1 MKHSI
6 VMPCLFR
13 REEHKEIVQRCIDT
27 IKAFSSDYELIIV
40 DDGSPLDTTFLKEQA
55 DVYVRSSKPR
65 GIAYGWNDGIKLAR
79 GEYIA
84 IINDDI
90 TARPGWLEAMTVPFG
105 EMLFGATAP
114 GVEKLPAGQGIV
126 ENRVWFPG
134 SCFMLTQETIKAVG
148 YFDEQFAPF
157 NYEDVDYW
165 TRIYKAGGKL
175 YRNYAIEVGHAEGD
189 VIHKIENSHQ
199 VDSENRQKYLKKWG
213 FDPIPVFYQ
222 GEKLPWE

>member
-13 REEHKEIVQRCIDT
+13 REEHLETVERCINT
-27 IKAFSSDYELIIV
+27 VKAFSSDYELIII
-40 DDGSPLDTTFLKEQA
+40 DDGSPLNTDFLKEAA
-55 DVYVRSSKPR
+55 DVYIRASKPR
-65 GIAYGWNDGIKLAR
+65 GIAFGWNDGIRISR
-79 GEYIA
+79 GEYITV
-84 IINDDI
+84 INDDI
-90 TARPGWLEAMTVPFG
+90 TACPNWLESMEVCLSG
-105 EMLFGATAP
+105 ISVSAP
-114 GVEKLPAGQGIV
+114 GIEKLPAGQGII

-134 SCFMLTQETIKAVG
+134 SCFMLNRETVKIVG

-165 TRIYKAGGKL
+165 TRVYKSGGKL
-175 YRNYAIEVGHAEGD
+175 YRNYCIEVGHAEGQ
-189 VIHKIENSHQ
+189 VIHNIENSTV